1 MVATPPASEARQ
13 AVQPRQAANGFSFYV
28 RAAYP
33 PSADQPTLM
42 AAVYQPNEPAAAADT
57 LAAAAVV
64 DGVTVVAAA
73 AAEGDVKT
81 PLACA
86 PPPPLEAAPPPA
98 EARVLDTRET
108 TKCQQT
114 SKKQE
119 RGMDVSVVVAGK
131 RSRKPSARLSY

>member
-1 MVATPPASEARQ
+1 
-13 AVQPRQAANGFSFYV
+13 
-28 RAAYP
+28 
-33 PSADQPTLM
+33 M

-57 LAAAAVV
+57 LATAAVV
-64 DGVTVVAAA
+64 DGVTAVAAA
-73 AAEGDVKT
+73 AAEGDVKP

-86 PPPPLEAAPPPA
+86 PPPALEAAPPPPLEAAPPPAREAAPPPAREAAPPPALEAAPPPA

-114 SKKQE
+114 SKRQE

-131 RSRKPSARLSY
+131 RSRKPSVRLSY

>member
-1 MVATPPASEARQ
+1 
-13 AVQPRQAANGFSFYV
+13 
-28 RAAYP
+28 
-33 PSADQPTLM
+33 M

-86 PPPPLEAAPPPA
+86 PPPPLEAAPPPLEAAPPPLEAAPPPA